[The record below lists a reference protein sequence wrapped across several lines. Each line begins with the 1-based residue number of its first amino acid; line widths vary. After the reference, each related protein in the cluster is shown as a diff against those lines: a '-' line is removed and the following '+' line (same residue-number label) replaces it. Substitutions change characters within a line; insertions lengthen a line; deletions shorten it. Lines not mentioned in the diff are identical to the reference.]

1 MSSRRNTMLWMK
13 DLIEHMNRCHEQL
26 QWADSRTQPFLT
38 ESLLTD
44 LWNASGF
51 ARSCVRRRERSVPS
65 SFRPDPLGP
74 GSGGP
79 GDDPGSRESLGA
91 LR

>member
-1 MSSRRNTMLWMK
+1 MLWMK

-44 LWNASGF
+44 LVECQRLCEEL
-51 ARSCVRRRERSVPS
+51 RSSCRKER
-65 SFRPDPLGP
+65 PL
-74 GSGGP
+74 
-79 GDDPGSRESLGA
+79 A
-91 LR
+91 MTA

>member
-1 MSSRRNTMLWMK
+1 MKNRRSTMLWMK

-44 LWNASGF
+44 LTECQRLCEEL
-51 ARSCVRRRERSVPS
+51 RSSSPQERS
-65 SFRPDPLGP
+65 L
-74 GSGGP
+74 
-79 GDDPGSRESLGA
+79 A
-91 LR
+91 ATA

>member
-44 LWNASGF
+44 LVECQRLCEEL
-51 ARSCVRRRERSVPS
+51 RSTTRRERAVVVP
-65 SFRPDPLGP
+65 
-74 GSGGP
+74 
-79 GDDPGSRESLGA
+79 A
-91 LR
+91 